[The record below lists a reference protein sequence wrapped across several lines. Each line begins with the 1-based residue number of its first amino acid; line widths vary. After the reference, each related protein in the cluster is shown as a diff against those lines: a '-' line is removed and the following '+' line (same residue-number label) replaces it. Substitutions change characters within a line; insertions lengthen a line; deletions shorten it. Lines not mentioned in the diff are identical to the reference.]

1 MHQTYDISRTY
12 QENYDAGPQFLDA
25 PRASSSSSP
34 SSSSSSSNPT
44 NNTSLQKAF
53 LGLPVNSRIGIA
65 AGLLLNSKWI
75 LGYAQRGFDIL
86 TYKTVRSSHRPCYP
100 TPNWVFVEDDGQN
113 DGPVRVTID
122 PPNDP
127 TQISSAVCFGMPSMA
142 PEVWRED
149 VARAKAGLAAGQILI
164 VSVVATP
171 LEGWGREQVAEDF
184 AQCAQWAA
192 VAGADIVEANFS
204 CPNVCT
210 PEGTIYQDAELS
222 RYIAEAT
229 RAAMGDTPLLLKVGH
244 FPQADLLRGFLREM
258 NGVIHGLTLVNGV
271 SRPVL
276 HRDGTPAFGENYVTA
291 GVLGRA
297 IHEPSLQNIR
307 VAADCI
313 REEKLDLA
321 IAAVGGVSR
330 PGDLGDFFDAGA
342 DAVMLGSSPMYLPD
356 LAARTKAEHPKW

>member
-1 MHQTYDISRTY
+1 MHQTYDITRSY
-12 QENYDAGPQFLDA
+12 QENYETGPQF
-25 PRASSSSSP
+25 PSSP
-34 SSSSSSSNPT
+34 SPSSPSPSSQATKN
-44 NNTSLQKAF
+44 F
-53 LGLPVNSRIGIA
+53 LGLPVHSRTGIA

-100 TPNWVFVEDDGQN
+100 TPNWVFVEDDGQT
-113 DGPVRVTID
+113 DGPVHVTTA
-122 PPNDP
+122 PSADP
-127 TQISSAVCFGMPSMA
+127 TQISSAVCFGMPSMS
-142 PEVWRED
+142 PDVWRED
-149 VARAKAGLAAGQILI
+149 VARAKAGLAQGQILI

-171 LEGWGREQVAEDF
+171 LEGWGREQVADDF

-192 VAGADIVEANFS
+192 EAGADIVEANFS

-210 PEGTIYQDAELS
+210 PEGTIYQDIELS
-222 RYIAEAT
+222 RFIAAAT
-229 RAAMGDTPLLLKVGH
+229 RAAMGGKPLLLKVGH
-244 FPQADLLRGFLREM
+244 FPHADQLRRFLREL
-258 NGVIHGLTLVNGV
+258 NGVINGVTLVNGV

-276 HRDGTPAFGENYVTA
+276 HRDGRPAFGEKYVTA

-307 VAADCI
+307 IANACI

-321 IAAVGGVSR
+321 IAAVGGVSQ
-330 PGDLGDFFDAGA
+330 PDDFADFFNAGA

-356 LAARTKAEHPKW
+356 LAAQTKAEHPDW

>member
-1 MHQTYDISRTY
+1 MHQTYDISRSY
-12 QENYDAGPQFLDA
+12 LENYEAGPQFT
-25 PRASSSSSP
+25 PSSFSSP
-34 SSSSSSSNPT
+34 SVESKKTAPT
-44 NNTSLQKAF
+44 KKF
-53 LGLPVNSRIGIA
+53 LGLPVRSRIGVA

-86 TYKTVRSSHRPCYP
+86 TYKTVRSSYRPCYP

-113 DGPVRVTID
+113 DGPVRVTTD
-122 PPNDP
+122 LPSDP

-171 LEGWGREQVAEDF
+171 LEGWGRAQVAADF

-192 VAGADIVEANFS
+192 EAGADIVEANFS

-222 RYIAEAT
+222 RHIAEMT
-229 RAAMGDTPLLLKVGH
+229 RATMGDTPLLLKVGH
-244 FPQADLLRGFLREM
+244 FPQADQLRSFLREL
-258 NGVIHGLTLVNGV
+258 NGVIHGVTLVNGV

-276 HRDGTPAFGENYVTA
+276 HRDGTPAFGEQYITA

-307 VAADCI
+307 IASDCI
-313 REEKLDLA
+313 REEALDLA
-321 IAAVGGVSR
+321 IAAVGGVSQ
-330 PGDLGDFFDAGA
+330 PDDLGDFFGAGA
-342 DAVMLGSSPMYLPD
+342 DAVMLGSAPMYLPD
-356 LAARTKAEHPKW
+356 LAARTKAEHPEW